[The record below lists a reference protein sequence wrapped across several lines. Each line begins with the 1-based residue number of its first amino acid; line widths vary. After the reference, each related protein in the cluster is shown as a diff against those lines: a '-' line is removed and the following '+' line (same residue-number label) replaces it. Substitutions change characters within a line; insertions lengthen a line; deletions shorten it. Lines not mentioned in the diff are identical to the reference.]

1 MVSAPFQKRLA
12 AVVDLLSLGI
22 DGLSVLGAK
31 VSSKLFV
38 TLGFV
43 LLLHFN
49 QRFRNNRTR
58 RLKHPITLGAT
69 EPLEVRLLDPYQ
81 LARHCGSIRLRMSKT
96 EQCL

>member
-31 VSSKLFV
+31 VGSKLFV

-69 EPLEVRLLDPYQ
+69 KALKVLALHPYA
-81 LARHCGSIRLRMSKT
+81 LTWHGHSIGPIMSKV
-96 EQCL
+96 EQY